1 MKLQV
6 RVSVR
11 DGKKYFQ
18 TVATKGKEVIPFIY
32 RGDIIYLPLV
42 NEDEGH
48 DEMHDKVVSCLNK
61 KQGINYKHG
70 RWTTSGTMASHF
82 IENNM
87 FILGYEQDEL
97 LSLEEDMESSTILSY
112 TQTEMLKMQHA
123 DMELYNKERK
133 YITNAKV

>member
-6 RVSVR
+6 RVFAR

-61 KQGINYKHG
+61 KQGINYPSG
-70 RWTTSGTMASHF
+70 RWTTSGNMACNY
-82 IENNM
+82 IERNM
-87 FILGYEQDEL
+87 YILGYEQDEL
-97 LSLEEDMESSTILSY
+97 LSLEENMESSTILSY
-112 TQTEMLKMQHA
+112 TQTEMLKMQQA
-123 DMELYNKERK
+123 EMNLYNTERK
-133 YITNAKV
+133 YITNG